1 MKPKS
6 RLFAFRADEATL
18 KLLEMLAEKAGEAM
32 SVLLRGW
39 IRQAA
44 EVAGLSPSSASDV
57 AEGNGNGEIN

>member
-18 KLLEMLAEKAGEAM
+18 KLLEMLGEKAGEAM

-39 IRQAA
+39 IRRAA
-44 EVAGLSPSSASDV
+44 EDAGIQPSAKNSA
-57 AEGNGNGEIN
+57 EERNENTLIN